1 MNIILTS
8 ALSGIIFMFSG
19 FVLKDKKKQSIL
31 ATLLFVVMILSAFFQ
46 LNGQEILAG
55 KYENMVVT
63 DTYRV
68 VFFIAICLIG
78 IYYVLVNR
86 KGFSKSGS
94 MVCDYFV
101 LIFLLFIG
109 NFVFFRC
116 CNFIF

>member
-55 KYENMVVT
+55 KYENMIVT

-68 VFFIAICLIG
+68 FFFIALCLFG
-78 IYYVLVNR
+78 IYYVLVYR
-86 KGFSKSGS
+86 KVFYKLGS
-94 MVCDYFV
+94 LILCYF
-101 LIFLLFIG
+101 F
-109 NFVFFRC
+109 
-116 CNFIF
+116 FIFVSIYFILL